1 MRSYKVAAKIDE
13 SGGLR
18 LSELPFKAGEE
29 VEVHIVS
36 QEPETSASSLE
47 EDESL
52 EARRAKLP
60 PITRSLLGIAKG
72 AKVDE
77 EDYYR
82 YLEEKYR

>member
-13 SGGLR
+13 SGELR

-29 VEVHIVS
+29 VEVHIVG
-36 QEPETSASSLE
+36 QEPETSDSSE
-47 EDESL
+47 DDESL

-77 EDYYR
+77 EDYYQ